1 MALDGAAQGVAP
13 EDSVLG
19 DAEWRYRI
27 AGLATAVFAV
37 LALFCIGAL
46 LPYLFNPPTIAEA
59 ANVPYGSLGPS
70 PLDGWMRPV
79 IGAVILAVLF
89 AALFGPLLLLAATL
103 LGAVWLSKLW
113 RRPEPKRLS
122 RSLTLV
128 IIMTG
133 SVATLMFWFSEPM
146 SALTAWQRD

>member
-1 MALDGAAQGVAP
+1 MAVDGAAQGVAP

-27 AGLATAVFAV
+27 AGLATAVVAV

-46 LPYLFNPPTIAEA
+46 LPYLLNDPPTAEA
-59 ANVPYGSLGPS
+59 ANVPYGSLP
-70 PLDGWMRPV
+70 PQDGSMHPV
-79 IGAVILAVLF
+79 TLAVVLAVLF
-89 AALFGPLLLLAATL
+89 AATFGPLLLLAATL

-122 RSLTLV
+122 RSLALI